1 MEDTPN
7 EDMLAF
13 RVELEKLQQDKKNQD
28 AKIMELQEQM
38 RRMERQP
45 NQVNS
50 YEL

>member
-13 RVELEKLQQDKKNQD
+13 RVEMEKLHQVNKNQD
-28 AKIMELQEQM
+28 AKIKELEEKL

-45 NQVNS
+45 NQVNF
-50 YEL
+50 